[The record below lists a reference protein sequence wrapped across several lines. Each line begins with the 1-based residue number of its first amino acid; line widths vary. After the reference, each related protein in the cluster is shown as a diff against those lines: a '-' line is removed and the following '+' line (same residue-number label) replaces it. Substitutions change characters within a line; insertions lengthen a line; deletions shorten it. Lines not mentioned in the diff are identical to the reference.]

1 MNYKY
6 GHVFNH
12 AVLYLYYALFL
23 ISPSAK
29 GCRLPAVS
37 FVVFTLRASFAA
49 SGSPCPP
56 SALHADCSTGGVFMA
71 LAGRCWREVSCPDHT
86 PCGCWLQRLPALPA
100 VGDGPVGWPC
110 LLRQDAML
118 LYLSSLLE
126 FRSLLSVNFL
136 SSVLFLTLVKKFFI
150 DCFFNTWQKTFLL
163 SECF

>member
-71 LAGRCWREVSCPDHT
+71 LAGMCWR
-86 PCGCWLQRLPALPA
+86 GRLGFPAPTTRRAAVDSNGLP
-100 VGDGPVGWPC
+100 
-110 LLRQDAML
+110 
-118 LYLSSLLE
+118 LYLQWGMGRWGDHIYYAKMLCYHIYHRYRNLG
-126 FRSLLSVNFL
+126 LY
-136 SSVLFLTLVKKFFI
+136 LVSTFCRVF
-150 DCFFNTWQKTFLL
+150 CF
-163 SECF
+163 